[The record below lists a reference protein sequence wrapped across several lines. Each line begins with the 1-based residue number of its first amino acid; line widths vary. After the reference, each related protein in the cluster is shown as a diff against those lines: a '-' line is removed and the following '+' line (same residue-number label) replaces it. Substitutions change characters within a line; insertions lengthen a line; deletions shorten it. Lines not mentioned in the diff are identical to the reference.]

1 MAIRETQPGSV
12 VITGASTGI
21 GAACVV
27 HLAALGYRV
36 FAGVRKWEDG
46 EALRERAPER
56 IRPVIIDVT
65 DGASIADAAQC
76 VHEETREDGL
86 SGLVNNAGIVVPG
99 PLEFIPLERLR
110 QQIEVNLIGQVAV
123 TQAMLPMLRAAK
135 GRIVNMGSI
144 SGLLAS
150 PFTGPYAMSKFALE
164 AFSDALRMELAP
176 WGIQVSIIEPGS
188 IKTPIWSKSEK
199 MGEDVFGD
207 LGDAARRLYAQQL
220 YTLRDQVGRV
230 GAKGLPPEAVA
241 RTVARA
247 LMATRP
253 RTRYTIGIDSRVL
266 RLLARWIPDRLRD
279 AIILRAMGFSRV
291 VPPPV

>member
-1 MAIRETQPGSV
+1 MALKELQPGTV

-21 GAACVV
+21 GAACAA
-27 HLAALGYRV
+27 HLAALGFRV
-36 FAGVRKWEDG
+36 YAGVRKPDDG
-46 EALRERAPER
+46 EALRQRGPER
-56 IRPVIIDVT
+56 IRPLILDVT
-65 DGASIADAAQC
+65 DAASIAEAARC
-76 VHEETREDGL
+76 VREETGEMGL
-86 SGLVNNAGIVVPG
+86 SGLVNNAGVVVPG
-99 PLEFIPLERLR
+99 PLEFLPLERLR
-110 QQIEVNLIGQVAV
+110 HQMEVNLIGQVAV

-164 AFSDALRMELAP
+164 ALSDALRMELAP
-176 WGIQVSIIEPGS
+176 WGIRVSIIEPGS
-188 IKTPIWSKSEK
+188 IRTPIWNKSEK

-207 LGDAARRLYAQQL
+207 LGDAGRRLYAQQL

-247 LMATRP
+247 LMAARP
-253 RTRYTIGIDSRVL
+253 RTRYTIGFDSKVL
-266 RLLARWIPDRLRD
+266 RLMARWLPDRLRD
-279 AIILRAMGFSRV
+279 AVILKAMGFSGV
-291 VPPPV
+291 VPPSM